1 MQSIPVS
8 KILEGIKGSC
18 FSIQLEYNEE
28 FIIVHLPTIDKM
40 TKKVLKEMKTM
51 LSDWFLF
58 LKTVGYKSVFAAIKP
73 EHKNNKLA
81 RMLGFKYIGEDKGYF
96 VYQFKE

>member
-8 KILEGIKGSC
+8 KSLHGIKGSC
-18 FSIQLEYNEE
+18 FSIRLEYNED

-40 TKKVLKEMKTM
+40 TKEVFLEMKRM
-51 LSDWFLF
+51 LSDWFSF
-58 LKTVGYKSVFAAIKP
+58 LKTVGYKSVFAAIEP
-73 EHKNNKLA
+73 EHKNNKLV
-81 RMLGFKYIGEDKGYF
+81 RMLNFEYVGKDKEYF